1 MKNEQSLTLL
11 RALQLFDFNYV
22 KTFNDSVKSSKAFF
36 VYFSKK
42 KSAKILPKF
51 LKDRENPSKE
61 PNQQQKLK
69 NIFRTPSENT

>member
-1 MKNEQSLTLL
+1 MISLNLL
-11 RALQLFDFNYV
+11 RHFLFTLAG
-22 KTFNDSVKSSKAFF
+22 KTSE
-36 VYFSKK
+36 
-42 KSAKILPKF
+42 KILPKF